1 MPPVAKKQIN
11 TSEPV
16 KNSEASKVENK
27 PKAVEPV
34 APVKVKVEPKS
45 KVEAAPAPV
54 VASASAPVVAAAPV
68 AAPAVVDVAAK
79 KPRGKAVPVVVAKVD
94 ESGVAATSS
103 DEVVSDDKTAE
114 HENVVQL
121 LADKIVS
128 LALLVKDI
136 QSSIKPVLK
145 EHDKL
150 RKIVERIQKKR
161 DNARKSPSG
170 FAKPNK
176 ISDELCDFIGVP
188 HGTEKSRTDITRY
201 INAYVKEHNL
211 NKPTNRRIILPD
223 DKLKNILKINNEEE
237 VTFFI
242 LQRLIS
248 HHFPAAGSKSV
259 AAASVTPVATPAV
272 AADTVVSA

>member
-1 MPPVAKKQIN
+1 MAPAAKKQN
-11 TSEPV
+11 TTSETV
-16 KNSEASKVENK
+16 KSSEPPKVDNK
-27 PKAVEPV
+27 AKAAAEP
-34 APVKVKVEPKS
+34 AAVKVKVEPGS
-45 KVEAAPAPV
+45 VAAVPVPAPVPAAAPA
-54 VASASAPVVAAAPV
+54 AP
-68 AAPAVVDVAAK
+68 AAPADVPAK
-79 KPRGKAVPVVVAKVD
+79 KPRAKAAPVVVAKVD
-94 ESGVAATSS
+94 ETGQAPAVVEEAA
-103 DEVVSDDKTAE
+103 DDKTADI
-114 HENVVQL
+114 ENVVQS
-121 LADKIVS
+121 LADKIGS
-128 LALLVKDI
+128 LAVLVKDI
-136 QSSIKPVLK
+136 QSSLKPVLK

-223 DKLKNILKINNEEE
+223 DKLKNILKINNGEE

-248 HHFPAAGSKSV
+248 HHFPATGSKAV
-259 AAASVTPVATPAV
+259 ATEPTPTAAAS
-272 AADTVVSA
+272 S

>member
-1 MPPVAKKQIN
+1 MAPAKK
-11 TSEPV
+11 
-16 KNSEASKVENK
+16 
-27 PKAVEPV
+27 
-34 APVKVKVEPKS
+34 
-45 KVEAAPAPV
+45 APAPAEVKPVVEVKTEVKPVPDAKV
-54 VASASAPVVAAAPV
+54 VAEVKPVVDAK
-68 AAPAVVDVAAK
+68 VVDVVKPVVDAKAVDVVKPKTPAK
-79 KPRGKAVPVVVAKVD
+79 KGKATKTVSIQKTDETIPVSEEQGAD
-94 ESGVAATSS
+94 EKGVESTG
-103 DEVVSDDKTAE
+103 
-114 HENVVQL
+114 ENVVQI
-121 LADKIVS
+121 LADKITN
-128 LALLVKDI
+128 LVVAIKDI
-136 QSSIKPVLK
+136 QTSLKPVLK

-201 INAYVKEHNL
+201 INAYVKEHDL

-223 DKLKNILKINNEEE
+223 EKLKKILKINNGEE

-248 HHFPAAGSKSV
+248 HHFPVSGSK
-259 AAASVTPVATPAV
+259 AAALASATTA
-272 AADTVVSA
+272 

>member
-27 PKAVEPV
+27 PKAVVEPV

-45 KVEAAPAPV
+45 KVEASPV
-54 VASASAPVVAAAPV
+54 AATPVAAPVVAAPVVAP
-68 AAPAVVDVAAK
+68 VDVAAK

-94 ESGVAATSS
+94 ETGVATASS

-259 AAASVTPVATPAV
+259 ATVPTTTPT
-272 AADTVVSA
+272 ADTVVSA

>member
-1 MPPVAKKQIN
+1 MPPVAKKQNN
-11 TSEPV
+11 TSETI
-16 KNSEASKVENK
+16 KSSESSKVEPVKASPSK
-27 PKAVEPV
+27 PVEPS
-34 APVKVKVEPKS
+34 PKVDVKS
-45 KVEAAPAPV
+45 KVETSTPAPPAAAATV
-54 VASASAPVVAAAPV
+54 EVAKSEAPV
-68 AAPAVVDVAAK
+68 K
-79 KPRGKAVPVVVAKVD
+79 KPRAKAVSVPVVVAKVD
-94 ESGVAATSS
+94 ENGASPSE
-103 DEVVSDDKTAE
+103 DVVSSDDKTADA
-114 HENVVQL
+114 ENVVQV
-121 LADKIVS
+121 LADKIGS
-128 LALLVKDI
+128 LAFLIKDI
-136 QSSIKPVLK
+136 QSSLKPVLK

-223 DKLKNILKINNEEE
+223 EKLKKILKINNEEE

-248 HHFPAAGSKSV
+248 HHFPTAGSKLV
-259 AAASVTPVATPAV
+259 PPPLATSTAT
-272 AADTVVSA
+272 A

>member
-1 MPPVAKKQIN
+1 MAPAAKKQN
-11 TSEPV
+11 TTSEPV
-16 KNSEASKVENK
+16 KSSEPPKVDNK
-27 PKAVEPV
+27 AKAAEP
-34 APVKVKVEPKS
+34 AAVKVKVEPGS
-45 KVEAAPAPV
+45 
-54 VASASAPVVAAAPV
+54 VAAVPVPV
-68 AAPAVVDVAAK
+68 AAVAADVPAK
-79 KPRGKAVPVVVAKVD
+79 KPRTKAAPVVVAKVD
-94 ESGVAATSS
+94 ETGQAPAVVEEAA
-103 DEVVSDDKTAE
+103 DDKTADI
-114 HENVVQL
+114 ENVVQS
-121 LADKIVS
+121 LADKIGS
-128 LALLVKDI
+128 LAVLVKDI
-136 QSSIKPVLK
+136 QSSLKPVLK

-223 DKLKNILKINNEEE
+223 DKLKNILKINNGEE

-248 HHFPAAGSKSV
+248 HHFPATGSK
-259 AAASVTPVATPAV
+259 AVATEPTPTAAV
-272 AADTVVSA
+272 SS

>member
-1 MPPVAKKQIN
+1 MPQAAPKKQN
-11 TSEPV
+11 TTSEAKVV
-16 KNSEASKVENK
+16 KSE
-27 PKAVEPV
+27 
-34 APVKVKVEPKS
+34 VKVDVKPDVK
-45 KVEAAPAPV
+45 
-54 VASASAPVVAAAPV
+54 
-68 AAPAVVDVAAK
+68 VDVKPDVKVDVKPDVKVDVKPDVKVDVKPEVAK
-79 KPRGKAVPVVVAKVD
+79 KPRGKAAAAAVVVAKVD
-94 ESGVAATSS
+94 ETGASIEETSA
-103 DEVVSDDKTAE
+103 DDKTGENASTD
-114 HENVVQL
+114 NVVQT
-121 LADKIVS
+121 LADKIGS

-136 QSSIKPVLK
+136 QSSLKPVLK

-188 HGTEKSRTDITRY
+188 HGTEKSRTDITRH

-223 DKLKNILKINNEEE
+223 DKLKRILKINNDEE

-248 HHFPAAGSKSV
+248 HHFPTAGSKV
-259 AAASVTPVATPAV
+259 AP
-272 AADTVVSA
+272 VVSSV

>member
-1 MPPVAKKQIN
+1 MAPAAKKQN
-11 TSEPV
+11 TTSETV
-16 KNSEASKVENK
+16 KSSEPPKVDNK
-27 PKAVEPV
+27 AKAAAEP
-34 APVKVKVEPKS
+34 AAVKVKVEPGS
-45 KVEAAPAPV
+45 VAAVPVPAPV
-54 VASASAPVVAAAPV
+54 P
-68 AAPAVVDVAAK
+68 AAPAVAPAPADVPAK
-79 KPRGKAVPVVVAKVD
+79 KPRAKAAPVVVAKVD
-94 ESGVAATSS
+94 ETGQAPAVVEEAA
-103 DEVVSDDKTAE
+103 DDKTADI
-114 HENVVQL
+114 ENVVQS
-121 LADKIVS
+121 LADKIGS
-128 LALLVKDI
+128 LAVLVKDI
-136 QSSIKPVLK
+136 QSSLKPVLK

-223 DKLKNILKINNEEE
+223 DKLKNILKINNGEE

-248 HHFPAAGSKSV
+248 HHFPTAGSKTVS
-259 AAASVTPVATPAV
+259 SEPAV
-272 AADTVVSA
+272 ATTV

>member
-1 MPPVAKKQIN
+1 MPPVAKKT
-11 TSEPV
+11 TSETA
-16 KNSEASKVENK
+16 KSSEASKSE
-27 PKAVEPV
+27 
-34 APVKVKVEPKS
+34 
-45 KVEAAPAPV
+45 
-54 VASASAPVVAAAPV
+54 VASASTTAKSAVASKTETKPKVEAPPPAEVPAVPAEAAAP
-68 AAPAVVDVAAK
+68 AK
-79 KPRGKAVPVVVAKVD
+79 KTRAKSSATPVVVAKVD
-94 ESGVAATSS
+94 ENGSSAPPQS
-103 DEVVSDDKTAE
+103 DEVVSDDKTVDA
-114 HENVVQL
+114 ENVVQV

-128 LALLVKDI
+128 LAALVKDI
-136 QSSIKPVLK
+136 QSSLKPVLK

-223 DKLKNILKINNEEE
+223 DKLKNILKINNDEE

-248 HHFPAAGSKSV
+248 HHFPVAGSKVVPASSV
-259 AAASVTPVATPAV
+259 PASVPA
-272 AADTVVSA
+272 

>member
-1 MPPVAKKQIN
+1 MPTAAKKVN
-11 TSEPV
+11 TTSESAKLSSEPAKVPVSKVTDSKLKVSELAAVAVSEPV
-16 KNSEASKVENK
+16 KVE
-27 PKAVEPV
+27 
-34 APVKVKVEPKS
+34 
-45 KVEAAPAPV
+45 
-54 VASASAPVVAAAPV
+54 VAAASEP
-68 AAPAVVDVAAK
+68 AK
-79 KPRGKAVPVVVAKVD
+79 KTRSKAATPVVVAKVD
-94 ESGVAATSS
+94 EVGLSLTPVLAS
-103 DEVVSDDKTAE
+103 DEPVSSDDKTADA
-114 HENVVQL
+114 ENVVQV
-121 LADKIVS
+121 LADKIGS
-128 LALLVKDI
+128 LASLIKDI
-136 QSSIKPVLK
+136 QSSLKPVLK

-211 NKPTNRRIILPD
+211 NKPSNRRIILPD
-223 DKLKNILKINNEEE
+223 DKLKNILKINNDEE

-248 HHFPAAGSKSV
+248 HHFPTAGSKLV
-259 AAASVTPVATPAV
+259 PPPVPAAAV
-272 AADTVVSA
+272 